1 MKLRAIIKTNKG
13 DVEMYVSDRPLEN
26 IYLKYPEGGQWSDA
40 IWQGEKYLTIAEMVD
55 LVTLKIESLGYNKK
69 EVKFIY

>member
-1 MKLRAIIKTNKG
+1 MRVRAIIKTNKG
-13 DVEMYVSDRPLEN
+13 DIEMYISDRPLEN
-26 IYLKYPEGGQWSDA
+26 IHLKYPGGQWSDA

-69 EVKFIY
+69 EVKYIY